1 MTEEIINVIFEEKSI
16 KITKN
21 SNFMELKQKIFYRD
35 NELIKYFLFEEKKID
50 ENLRV
55 ANFPKF
61 TMVMDQGKFQE
72 FAKGKFRCKKCRKYV
87 KISKMICNHSSKCK
101 LFYGF
106 KLKETMSTKIQ
117 AEYK

>member
-1 MTEEIINVIFEEKSI
+1 MTEEILNVIFEEKSI

-61 TMVMDQGKFQE
+61 TMVMDQG
-72 FAKGKFRCKKCRKYV
+72 
-87 KISKMICNHSSKCK
+87 
-101 LFYGF
+101 
-106 KLKETMSTKIQ
+106 
-117 AEYK
+117 